1 MKDLLPKIGLSLIA
15 VIAPIKA
22 VMITVGVLIIIDLIM
37 GIWAAKKRGET
48 ISSAA
53 LRRTVSKFL
62 VYQLCILSA
71 FLVQHFLIEDII
83 PMVNL
88 VAGVI
93 GMVEIK
99 SVLENANTVLGYD
112 IFKELLKKLGSM
124 NDAKSKDEEKKD

>member
-1 MKDLLPKIGLSLIA
+1 MKEFLGKIGISLLA
-15 VIAPIKA
+15 VLAPVKT
-22 VMITVGVLIIIDLIM
+22 VMITVGVLIMIDLVM
-37 GIWAAKKRGET
+37 GIWAAKKRGES

-62 VYQLCILSA
+62 VYQLAVLSA
-71 FLVQHFLIEDII
+71 FLVQHYLIADAI

-99 SVLENANTVLGYD
+99 SILENSNGVLGYD
-112 IFKELLKKLGSM
+112 LFKQLLSKLGST
-124 NDAKSKDEEKKD
+124 NDSKPEDKKD